1 MYIVKYLH
9 KNVSHHSKERHM
21 VSQLAHF
28 FYSASILSKSRT
40 LKKDWATMVEVGQ
53 LLKADISKFN
63 QFLKANLQRQPDLL
77 GGVEQ
82 KVFFRRLNESQDS
95 DAVLDQVLVEKL
107 SVPRVH
113 PEVRVEV
120 LEDNDAV
127 LAHALR
133 DFDEVGQV
141 LADNAQLEKENQE
154 NVLLASKFI
163 EDYQVNV

>member
-1 MYIVKYLH
+1 MI
-9 KNVSHHSKERHM
+9 
-21 VSQLAHF
+21 
-28 FYSASILSKSRT
+28 
-40 LKKDWATMVEVGQ
+40 
-53 LLKADISKFN
+53 KAEISKFN
-63 QFLKANLQRQPDLL
+63 KFLKANLQRQPDLL

-82 KVFFRRLNESQDS
+82 EVFFRRLNESQDS

-133 DFDEVGQV
+133 DFDEVGKV

-154 NVLLASKFI
+154 NVLQASKFI
-163 EDYQVNV
+163 EDYQVNVNQLRFLQMSWHLMPQKALSSIRAKSYTSNALTPKVS

>member
-1 MYIVKYLH
+1 MI
-9 KNVSHHSKERHM
+9 
-21 VSQLAHF
+21 
-28 FYSASILSKSRT
+28 
-40 LKKDWATMVEVGQ
+40 
-53 LLKADISKFN
+53 KAEKSKFN
-63 QFLKANLQRQPDLL
+63 KFLKANLQRQPDLL

-82 KVFFRRLNESQDS
+82 EVFFRRLNESQDS

-120 LEDNDAV
+120 LEDDDAV

-133 DFDEVGQV
+133 DFDEVGKV